1 MTLTLDDRM
10 RPSPDA
16 LYKNLDGEA
25 VLVSLK
31 TSTYYGLDEVGTR
44 IWELIQEKDSLADV
58 LESVTSEYEVA
69 EEDARGDLLR
79 IAGELLEQG
88 LLERVDG

>member
-1 MTLTLDDRM
+1 MSVTLEDRM

-31 TSTYYGLDEVGTR
+31 NSTYYGLDEVGTR
-44 IWELIQEKDSLADV
+44 IWELIQGKGSLGAV
-58 LESVTSEYEVA
+58 LEGVLAEYDVA
-69 EEDARGDLLR
+69 ERDAAGDLLKLVD
-79 IAGELLEQG
+79 ELLEQG
-88 LLERVDG
+88 LLERVTE